1 MSAATLPLALSKGN
15 SNQGMLVSMY
25 KNELQSTA
33 GERLGD
39 LGYRKL
45 WCNVIK
51 HAVARAQGTGEGPS
65 IAFFRSEH
73 FELLCFYLQLDA
85 KSIRE
90 KVLSTGFS
98 TLNSKRVYKN
108 AGGRKPNANN

>member
-1 MSAATLPLALSKGN
+1 MRFSKT
-15 SNQGMLVSMY
+15 
-25 KNELQSTA
+25 ELQSTT

-51 HAVARAQGTGEGPS
+51 HAVARAQGTGEGPA

-73 FELLCFYLQLDA
+73 FELLCFYLQLDGR
-85 KSIRE
+85 SIRE

-98 TLNSKRVYKN
+98 TLNQKRVYKSVTKRSN
-108 AGGRKPNANN
+108 S